1 MKQIAG
7 AHNFRI
13 VDQEDF
19 MGYRV
24 DLIFDEGETYDEK
37 IILDKFCKLGAKIV
51 PEEYHWKPNE
61 FVELSYS
68 PRGVEFETVESERMG
83 KVLRVVYNREDPLL
97 DITVYRYRRAE
108 DPILGNWAFINFSWA
123 TDRECFIKDLQGIVE
138 LSKRLGCKARTDHLR
153 ILNSEN
159 IQIATEE
166 FLKAAG
172 SIVNLFGTVD
182 VEKYAEKMEEIKGAE
197 KKSP

>member
-1 MKQIAG
+1 
-7 AHNFRI
+7 
-13 VDQEDF
+13 

-37 IILDKFCKLGAKIV
+37 IILNKFCKLGAKIV
-51 PEEYHWKPNE
+51 PEEYITKPDE

-68 PRGVEFETVESERMG
+68 PGGVEFETVQSETMG
-83 KVLRVVYNREDPLL
+83 KVLRCNYNREDLL
-97 DITVYRYRRAE
+97 LHITVYRYRRDD

-123 TDRECFIKDLQGIVE
+123 SDREYFMETLSAIVE
-138 LSKRLGCKARTDHLR
+138 LSEKLGCRARTDHHR
-153 ILNSEN
+153 VLNRGN

-166 FLKAAG
+166 FLKVAG
-172 SIVNLFGTVD
+172 SFVKLFGTVD
-182 VEKYAEKMEEIKGAE
+182 VEKYAETMEEMRDLE